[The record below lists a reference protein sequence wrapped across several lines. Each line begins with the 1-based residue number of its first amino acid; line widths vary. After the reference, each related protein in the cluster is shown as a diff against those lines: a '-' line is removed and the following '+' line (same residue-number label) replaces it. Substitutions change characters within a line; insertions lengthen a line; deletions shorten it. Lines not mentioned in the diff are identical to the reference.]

1 MKPLIII
8 SPSINES
15 EDEIKLSRACFDAV
29 SAAGGFGAAV
39 NYTDIDE
46 IIETAD
52 GILLSGGGDIEP
64 SLTGD
69 MPDNIHSGFVCLSRD
84 KFELEL
90 VKRAAE
96 RKIPVLGI
104 CRGMQIIGA
113 AYGHHIIQ
121 HFDRHKQTEE
131 KHQTSHCVKIE
142 RDSLLYSITK
152 SDRLAVNSFHH
163 QAVAYGDGLK
173 ISAVSDDGFIEAV
186 EGTEENFLLGVQ
198 WHPEYLCEN
207 EKQMNIFK
215 AFTEAAGRYRK
226 CCGRYCSASL

>member
-84 KFELEL
+84 KF
-90 VKRAAE
+90 
-96 RKIPVLGI
+96 
-104 CRGMQIIGA
+104 
-113 AYGHHIIQ
+113 
-121 HFDRHKQTEE
+121 
-131 KHQTSHCVKIE
+131 
-142 RDSLLYSITK
+142 
-152 SDRLAVNSFHH
+152 
-163 QAVAYGDGLK
+163 
-173 ISAVSDDGFIEAV
+173 
-186 EGTEENFLLGVQ
+186 
-198 WHPEYLCEN
+198 
-207 EKQMNIFK
+207 
-215 AFTEAAGRYRK
+215 
-226 CCGRYCSASL
+226 